1 MSSVLDEVVDGVEP
15 APGILSVMAGSRP
28 AFLLS
33 IDVGTSGVRAS
44 LFDDAGAETILHQ
57 GRRRTEGP
65 LSDLG
70 EFDPDALVEEVIAS
84 IDELLASSSY
94 TNEIQFIALSTF
106 WHSLVGVDATGAPT
120 TPLLSWADTRAAR
133 IANDLRGSFDESEI
147 HVRTGCRFHAS
158 YWTAKLLW
166 IRNEWPERFA
176 ATHRW
181 LGFGEYL
188 CLRLFGG
195 TGATIS
201 LASATGLFNQR
212 ACDWDWDFIRALDI
226 APGTLP
232 RIDDEDRPRLT
243 EAFARRWPA
252 LAAARLAVVV
262 GDGAT
267 NNIGAGCTTK
277 DKIALMVGTSGAMRV
292 VFAGGPPDELP
303 PALWSYRAS
312 RTRVTVGGALSDG
325 GGLFR
330 WLRESFSLETTDL
343 ESKLAALEPDS
354 HGLTIL
360 PFWSGERSTGWSP
373 DARGTIFGLK
383 QETQPVEIVRAAL
396 EAIAYRFAL
405 IARALDDIA
414 PNANIVASGNALRYS
429 PVWIQILADVL
440 GRPVEL
446 GNTREAST
454 RGAALLA
461 LEAVGKI
468 ATIEDVSV
476 SAGEVFEPNVV
487 ELDVFQPG
495 VFQPD
500 LARHARYR
508 EGLARQEE
516 LYARLFG

>member
-15 APGILSVMAGSRP
+15 APGILSVMQSTRP

-44 LFDDAGAETILHQ
+44 LFDDAGAETMSHP
-57 GRRRTEGP
+57 GTRRSVV
-65 LSDLG
+65 SDLG
-70 EFDPDALVEEVIAS
+70 EFYPDALIEEVIAT
-84 IDELLASSSY
+84 IDELLASSVAS
-94 TNEIQFIALSTF
+94 EIQFIAISTF
-106 WHSLVGVDATGAPT
+106 WHSLVGVDATGTPT

-133 IANDLRGSFDESEI
+133 VANDLLGSFNEGEI
-147 HVRTGCRFHAS
+147 HARTGCRFHAS
-158 YWTAKLLW
+158 YWPAKLRW
-166 IRNEWPERFA
+166 IRNEWPERFD
-176 ATHRW
+176 ATRQW

-195 TGATIS
+195 TGASIS

-212 ACDWDWDFIRALDI
+212 ACDWDWDFVRALDI
-226 APGTLP
+226 SPDTLP

-243 EAFARRWPA
+243 KAFARRWPA
-252 LAAARLAVVV
+252 LATARLAVVV

-277 DKIALMVGTSGAMRV
+277 DKVALMVGTSGAMRV

-325 GGLFR
+325 GGLVR
-330 WLRESFSLETTDL
+330 WLRESLNLETADL
-343 ESKLAALEPDS
+343 ESELAALEPDS
-354 HGLTIL
+354 HGMTIM

-373 DARGTIFGLK
+373 DARGVIFGLK
-383 QETQPVEIVRAAL
+383 QETQPVQIVRAAL

-405 IARALDDIA
+405 IARALDAVA
-414 PNANIVASGNALRYS
+414 PNASIVASGNALRYS
-429 PVWIQILADVL
+429 PVWIQIIADVL
-440 GRPVEL
+440 GRPVTL
-446 GNTREAST
+446 GNTAEAST

-476 SAGEVFEPNVV
+476 SPAEVFEP
-487 ELDVFQPG
+487 DVFQPD

-500 LARHARYR
+500 MERHARYR

-516 LYARLFG
+516 LYARLFGRKT

>member
-15 APGILSVMAGSRP
+15 APGILSVMDRMRP

-44 LFDDAGAETILHQ
+44 LFDDRGAETMSHQ
-57 GRRRTEGP
+57 GRRHSESA

-70 EFDPDALVEEVIAS
+70 EFDADALVDEVITT
-84 IDELLASSSY
+84 IDELLVVSDSDQ
-94 TNEIQFIALSTF
+94 IQFVAISTF
-106 WHSLVGVDATGAPT
+106 WHSLVGIDATGAPT

-133 IANDLRGSFDESEI
+133 IVNELRSSFDETEI
-147 HVRTGCRFHAS
+147 HSRTGCRFHAS
-158 YWTAKLLW
+158 YWPAKLLW
-166 IRNEWPERFA
+166 IGSEWPERFA
-176 ATHRW
+176 ATRQW

-188 CLRLFGG
+188 CLRLFG
-195 TGATIS
+195 ATTASIS

-212 ACDWDWDFIRALDI
+212 ACDWDWEFIEALNMSPD
-226 APGTLP
+226 TLP
-232 RIDDEDRPRLT
+232 AIDDEDRPRLT
-243 EAFARRWPA
+243 ESFARRWPA
-252 LAAARLAVVV
+252 LAEARLAVVV

-267 NNIGAGCTTK
+267 NNIGAGCSTK

-292 VFAGGPPDELP
+292 AYAGGPPDELSS
-303 PALWSYRAS
+303 ALWSYRAS
-312 RTRVTVGGALSDG
+312 RTRVTVGGALSNG

-330 WLRESFSLETTDL
+330 WLRESLNLETTDL
-343 ESKLAALEPDS
+343 ESQLDAIEPDS

-373 DARGTIFGLK
+373 DARGVIIGLK
-383 QETQPVEIVRAAL
+383 QETQPIEIVRATL

-405 IARALDDIA
+405 IARALEHIA
-414 PNANIVASGNALRYS
+414 PNANIVATGNALRYS
-429 PVWIQILADVL
+429 PVWIQMIADVL

-446 GNTREAST
+446 PNAAEASI

-476 SAGEVFEPNVV
+476 STVEVFEP
-487 ELDVFQPG
+487 DM
-495 VFQPD
+495 
-500 LARHARYR
+500 ARHARYR

-516 LYARLFG
+516 LYKRLFG